1 VVDRVGDRSTAASRV
16 LDDAVFE
23 VEDVLGNGVGLGA
36 LVREAVEEGNTSA
49 GRDVVAGPT
58 SLNPNFRNACA
69 PSPTVGASQV
79 RTRVS

>member
-1 VVDRVGDRSTAASRV
+1 MVGRVGNRSTAAGRV

-23 VEDVLGNGVGLGA
+23 VEDVAGNGVGLGA
-36 LVREAVEEGNTSA
+36 LIGEAVEGNRSA

-69 PSPTVGASQV
+69 PSPTVAASQV

>member
-1 VVDRVGDRSTAASRV
+1 MVDRVGNRSTAVGRV

-23 VEDVLGNGVGLGA
+23 VEDVPGNGVGIGA
-36 LVREAVEEGNTSA
+36 LIREAVEEGNTRA

-58 SLNPNFRNACA
+58 SLTPNFRNACA
-69 PSPTVGASQV
+69 PSPTVATSQV